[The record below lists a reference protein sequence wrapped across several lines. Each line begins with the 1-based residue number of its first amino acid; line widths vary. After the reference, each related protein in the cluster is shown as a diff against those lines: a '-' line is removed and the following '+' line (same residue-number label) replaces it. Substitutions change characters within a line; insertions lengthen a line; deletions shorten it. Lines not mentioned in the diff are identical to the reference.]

1 MELRDVKL
9 SVLKLSESIPNH
21 SDFKPVMA
29 EALKY
34 GTVRYGY
41 LVSIYWLCENVYL
54 GAWVV

>member
-9 SVLKLSESIPNH
+9 SVLKLFESIPNH

-34 GTVRYGY
+34 GTVISY
-41 LVSIYWLCENVYL
+41 LYTDYVKMYI
-54 GAWVV
+54 